1 MCLGDWLGNT
11 GEPRPGVRLAEKTNP
26 GEMARR
32 TPTDR
37 EFREW
42 VREMY
47 AVGEVIPEDAHK
59 PRKRGMMTRF
69 HEALDEQ

>member
-42 VREMY
+42 VRQMEGGTM
-47 AVGEVIPEDAHK
+47 
-59 PRKRGMMTRF
+59 KRF
-69 HEALDEQ
+69 NEALEKCGSTG